1 MNVEFYIK
9 DNNLFINFNE
19 CKSRFFELEKISF
32 LVVLYIKKKNR
43 KI

>member
-19 CKSRFFELEKISF
+19 CKSKFFELEKYRF
-32 LVVLYIKKKNR
+32 
-43 KI
+43 